1 MSTRTVIRQ
10 RTERT
15 PGRTTSYPRWTGI
28 GAMALGIGAAA
39 VAILGPLA
47 TDVIRYHASDGAI
60 NQIAGGDAAGLLLA
74 APAGI
79 IAGFLILRDHRAGP
93 VLALAPA
100 VYVLY
105 TYTQLAIGGD
115 VVRYEGNSEQFFPLF
130 AGLFVLAGAITARAW
145 SSLDSEDLPATT
157 RRTDRTL
164 GILLLTVAAFLLVG
178 LHLPGL
184 VDAWSVDPTSPE
196 YLADP
201 NVFWLVK
208 FMDIA
213 IVVPAMIAIGVG
225 VLRGSP
231 WAHKAKYPAV
241 GWFAVLGSSVAGMAI
256 VMQATGDP
264 AGTTLN
270 TIAFGTF
277 ALFALAL
284 AAVIYRPLFRTPGE
298 ATASP
303 TR

>member
-1 MSTRTVIRQ
+1 MSTNTIERQQTQPAPGARTR
-10 RTERT
+10 
-15 PGRTTSYPRWTGI
+15 YPRWSGVAAI
-28 GAMALGIGAAA
+28 ALGIGAAI
-39 VAILGPLA
+39 VAMLGPLA
-47 TDVIRYHASDGAI
+47 IGAIRYHASDGAI

-79 IAGFLILRDHRAGP
+79 IAGALILRGHRAGP

-115 VVRYEGNSEQFFPLF
+115 VLRYQGNGERFFPLF
-130 AGLFVLAGAITARAW
+130 VGLFVLAGAIAARAW
-145 SSLDSEDLPATT
+145 SSLDTHELPATS
-157 RRTDRTL
+157 RGTDRTL
-164 GILLLTVAAFLLVG
+164 GILLLAVAAFLLVG

-184 VDAWSVDPTSPE
+184 VDAWSANPTGPE

-208 FMDIA
+208 FMDLA
-213 IVVPAMIAIGVG
+213 IVVPALIAIGIG
-225 VLRGSP
+225 VLRGSA

-241 GWFAVLGSSVAGMAI
+241 GWFALLGSSVAGMAI

-264 AGTTLN
+264 AGTTVN
-270 TIAFGTF
+270 TIAFVSF

-284 AAVIYRPLFRTPGE
+284 AAVIYRPLFQK
-298 ATASP
+298 ASTLEP
-303 TR
+303 

>member
-1 MSTRTVIRQ
+1 MSTNTVERQ
-10 RTERT
+10 RTHPAPGART
-15 PGRTTSYPRWTGI
+15 GHPRWSGVAAI
-28 GAMALGIGAAA
+28 ALGIGAAI

-47 TDVIRYHASDGAI
+47 TGVIRYHASDGAI

-74 APAGI
+74 APTGV
-79 IAGFLILRDHRAGP
+79 IAGFLILRGHRAGP

-115 VVRYEGNSEQFFPLF
+115 MVRYDGNSERFFPLF
-130 AGLFVLAGAITARAW
+130 VGLFVLAGAITARAW
-145 SSLDSEDLPATT
+145 SSLEHRDLPATS
-157 RRTDRTL
+157 RGTDRAL
-164 GILLLTVAAFLLVG
+164 GILLLVVAAFLLVG

-184 VDAWSVDPTSPE
+184 VDAWSANPTGPE

-208 FMDIA
+208 FMDLA
-213 IVVPAMIAIGVG
+213 IVVPALITIGIG
-225 VLRGSP
+225 VLRGSA

-241 GWFAVLGSSVAGMAI
+241 GWFALLGSSVAGMAI

-264 AGTTLN
+264 AGTTAN
-270 TIAFGTF
+270 TIAFVSF

-284 AAVIYRPLFRTPGE
+284 ATVIYRPLFHTPTEG
-298 ATASP
+298 
-303 TR
+303 

>member
-1 MSTRTVIRQ
+1 MSTKTAT
-10 RTERT
+10 RTEQSPVRVN
-15 PGRTTSYPRWTGI
+15 RFPRWTGV
-28 GAMALGIGAAA
+28 GAMALGIGAAV

-47 TDVIRYHASDGAI
+47 TGVIRYHASDGAI

-79 IAGFLILRDHRAGP
+79 IAGALILRGHRAGP

-115 VVRYEGNSEQFFPLF
+115 MVRYDGNSERFFPLF
-130 AGLFVLAGAITARAW
+130 VGLFVLAGAIAVRAW
-145 SSLDSEDLPATT
+145 SSLDTRDLPATS
-157 RRTDRTL
+157 RGTDRTL

-184 VDAWSVDPTSPE
+184 VDAWGANPTGPE

-208 FMDIA
+208 FMDLA
-213 IVVPAMIAIGVG
+213 IVVPALIAIGIG

-241 GWFAVLGSSVAGMAI
+241 GWFALLGSSVAGMAI
-256 VMQATGDP
+256 VMQAAGDP
-264 AGTTLN
+264 AGTTVN
-270 TIAFGTF
+270 TIAFGSF

-284 AAVIYRPLFRTPGE
+284 AVVIYRPLFSTPVEG
-298 ATASP
+298 
-303 TR
+303 